1 MIIGLENAPAA
12 AAAAAGRG
20 GGVAGFPAIKIKS
33 KTSKQAA
40 KYQTAGS
47 KQIAS
52 CNKLAASIKSKHQAA
67 SCRQQ
72 HLLGIAAATAIATT
86 AAG

>member
-1 MIIGLENAPAA
+1 MRAINFYQSMIIGLENAPAA

-40 KYQTAGS
+40 
-47 KQIAS
+47 
-52 CNKLAASIKSKHQAA
+52 NMKLQAA
-67 SCRQQ
+67 SR
-72 HLLGIAAATAIATT
+72 
-86 AAG
+86 